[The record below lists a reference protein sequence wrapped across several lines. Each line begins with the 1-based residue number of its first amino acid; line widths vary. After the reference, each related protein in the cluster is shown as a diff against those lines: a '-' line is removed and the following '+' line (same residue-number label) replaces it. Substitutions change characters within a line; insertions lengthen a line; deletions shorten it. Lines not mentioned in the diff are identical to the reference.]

1 MNRQEL
7 IEIVAAES
15 GQSQRV
21 VDKMLTAL
29 VNTIQ
34 GTVAD
39 GDRVALMGFG
49 TFEAKLQ
56 PRRVAR
62 NVVTGDPMEI
72 PATVK
77 PRFKPGV
84 HFRKAVADG
93 HPHSTPEAV

>member
-15 GQSQRV
+15 GQSERV

-39 GDRVALMGFG
+39 GDRVAVSWTMRG
-49 TFEAKLQ
+49 TQLGALGDRPPTGRSIDVQGMTIYYFVEGRIAGHRQVVDRLA
-56 PRRVAR
+56 VAR
-62 NVVTGDPMEI
+62 QLGLD
-72 PATVK
+72 
-77 PRFKPGV
+77 R
-84 HFRKAVADG
+84 
-93 HPHSTPEAV
+93 